1 MKLATFNSPDNS
13 LKFLLEFV
21 YCRIAVDDFTLR
33 PDIPAIA
40 VVNSSEKPL
49 FNHSIAASSLILRN
63 GSTAMELWRIRSF
76 LGDDDTENFFSLFCP
91 SYTKTAVPFTPC
103 LSITY

>member
-76 LGDDDTENFFSLFCP
+76 LGADDTEDFFSLVFP
-91 SYTKTAVPFTPC
+91 SNERAAGTFNP
-103 LSITY
+103 S